1 MTTGSTIARFTITLS
16 KSVAESVQVA
26 WNTKDGTAKAG
37 IDYAAAS
44 GTAVFSPGETNKDV
58 DVLVYGR
65 AVGTEDR
72 NFFLEMTPPPN
83 AILGESIG
91 ECIIYLDTAGN
102 TAVIQVIVPT
112 GPQGAKG
119 DSAYQS
125 WLNLGNTGT
134 EQDFI
139 DSLSPLVEEIAAE
152 VAPILDISSSP
163 LTAEGTETLSK
174 PDTMTGKR
182 LARRVAYVGA
192 AKVATVV
199 LAGGDNLITHADLSG
214 DAVDFNSIGLYPRI
228 LRGTAV
234 ISPEW
239 SVEQG
244 DKLLIKSAVAGDAL
258 HVCQYDVI
266 SERAVRNAPVGSQAF
281 EALRRS
287 YAEAGYALLGGFSNI
302 GLVVNTAADVV
313 LWEPTGVAYAY
324 SGALRHTIGDGETP
338 IGNPQWVAKAGS
350 LLRLNLASTG
360 GAAKVGTSD
369 GRTVE
374 QRLAALPNEVD
385 ASGTAAMLVAAHNA
399 DASAHPQ
406 LSSFIT
412 AEADRAEQAA
422 DAASLSGDVY
432 PDTASGLASTTN
444 GQYFSVVSPVAEGY
458 LDLYRNNAGLA
469 AFQKTYPSSALVER
483 LDNGFNKLTGNSGFS
498 MDGSDGQ
505 SVIEVE
511 KGDAKALVI
520 GTYDDEVMTFDTLNN
535 KVIHKSSEL
544 VEATVSKFIRTSDT
558 DESDSEYTEELIN
571 SNAAKVVG
579 NAHHNL
585 RFDTVNGELIST
597 FKIVD
602 NSQNNYTVFD
612 NDIPS
617 VVTGIPPE
625 YAKANRLYQAIPTI
639 VKTGD
644 RFWLSWRADVITRG
658 EGCGNFFV
666 IGYSD
671 DNCQTVT
678 ETHVIRFY
686 NLDHQLID
694 TMLWVN
700 PETGEVWIFWS
711 SSSKAL
717 QMDGML
723 GCWCSVLENPN
734 AATGFSWSTPTRF
747 HNVGHPRRPVR
758 INGAWVQCI
767 DNFAHDAMYLP
778 IYPETTG
785 CTFFNFDP
793 RTKSVTSIGRNSPNY
808 INGKYTGFFE
818 TEVVQLID
826 GRLLSTTRG
835 PSGSE
840 LTRSFSSDGGKTWT
854 AQEEY
859 TSLYPVSSSRCWL
872 GRTPYGRLIMTY
884 NNDLVRR
891 TLTVKLSD
899 DEGET
904 WPYSVV
910 LEPEDSPQAA
920 SYPVI
925 AFNGDDI
932 YVAYDYGRGS
942 TNQIR
947 VAIVKESEIV
957 SGSSVP
963 VINIISNPFA

>member
-1 MTTGSTIARFTITLS
+1 MPVEVAKLVDDFNKLWPRGTDPVSKADDHIRMIKEVLQLEFELLYNKTRVFSFEAGAVVNPDCILYCEAEKTFYQWNGAYDVNNKYIVPAGSTPATAGGIGANAWARSTGSGFMSTVLVSDTEPTAPFQNMLWWDTNSGIFFIYY
-16 KSVAESVQVA
+16 
-26 WNTKDGTAKAG
+26 NDGT
-37 IDYAAAS
+37 S
-44 GTAVFSPGETNKDV
+44 T
-58 DVLVYGR
+58 
-65 AVGTEDR
+65 
-72 NFFLEMTPPPN
+72 
-83 AILGESIG
+83 
-91 ECIIYLDTAGN
+91 
-102 TAVIQVIVPT
+102 
-112 GPQGAKG
+112 
-119 DSAYQS
+119 
-125 WLNLGNTGT
+125 
-134 EQDFI
+134 
-139 DSLSPLVEEIAAE
+139 
-152 VAPILDISSSP
+152 
-163 LTAEGTETLSK
+163 
-174 PDTMTGKR
+174 
-182 LARRVAYVGA
+182 
-192 AKVATVV
+192 
-199 LAGGDNLITHADLSG
+199 
-214 DAVDFNSIGLYPRI
+214 
-228 LRGTAV
+228 
-234 ISPEW
+234 
-239 SVEQG
+239 
-244 DKLLIKSAVAGDAL
+244 
-258 HVCQYDVI
+258 
-266 SERAVRNAPVGSQAF
+266 
-281 EALRRS
+281 
-287 YAEAGYALLGGFSNI
+287 
-302 GLVVNTAADVV
+302 
-313 LWEPTGVAYAY
+313 
-324 SGALRHTIGDGETP
+324 
-338 IGNPQWVAKAGS
+338 QWVDLFGIADQAS
-350 LLRLNLASTG
+350 FNTLLFRFVFA
-360 GAAKVGTSD
+360 
-369 GRTVE
+369 
-374 QRLAALPNEVD
+374 RLAAESGYNLVAGSFEEGGTLTNTNDVLWYQSNGRYYSWNGALPKVVAAGTNPTAVTGYVSRNDVTLRGELSGAGGADMVGTDDGRSVQDRLSTILVD
-385 ASGTAAMLVAAHNA
+385 AAGTAAMLVNQHNNDPMAHT
-399 DASAHPQ
+399 Q
-406 LSSFIT
+406 LSAFIT

-422 DAASLSGDVY
+422 DAASLSGDIY

-444 GQYFSVVSPVAEGY
+444 GRYFSVVSPSADGY
-458 LDLYRNNAGLA
+458 LDLYRNNSGA
-469 AFQKTYPSSALVER
+469 AAYQKTYPSSALVKM
-483 LDNGFNKLTGNSGFS
+483 LDDGFNKLTGDNGFS
-498 MDGSDGQ
+498 MDGSDGK
-505 SVIEVE
+505 SSIEVAT
-511 KGDAKALVI
+511 GDRKALII
-520 GTYDDEVMTFDTLNN
+520 GDHSTEMMTFDTVEK
-535 KVIHKSSEL
+535 KVIHAKSDL
-544 VEATVSKFIRTSDT
+544 TDTTITRIMRTSDN
-558 DESDSEYTEELIN
+558 EEAESEYTEDLI
-571 SNAAKVVG
+571 SSRYAKVIG
-579 NAHHNL
+579 DGKRAL
-585 RFDTVNGELIST
+585 TFDTVAGELIST

-644 RFWLSWRADVITRG
+644 RFWLSWRADVITAG

-767 DNFAHDAMYLP
+767 DNFAHDARYLP

-793 RTKSVTSIGRNSPNY
+793 RTKSVTRIGRNSPNY

-859 TSLYPVSSSRCWL
+859 TALYPVSSSRCWL
-872 GRTPYGRLIMTY
+872 GRTPHGRLIMAY
-884 NNDLVRR
+884 NNDLVRK

-904 WPYSVV
+904 WPYSVI
-910 LEPEDSPQAA
+910 LEPFDTPNTC
-920 SYPVI
+920 SYPVV
-925 AFNGDDI
+925 AFDGDKI
-932 YVAYDYGRGS
+932 YVAYDVGRGVA
-942 TNQIR
+942 NEIR
-947 VAIVKESEIV
+947 VAMVKESEIV
-957 SGSSVP
+957 AGTSIPATSIVSGP
-963 VINIISNPFA
+963 GI